1 MEDATV
7 VCRQWGYPRGAI
19 TVRYFEER
27 YGHSNGPWVLSS
39 VKCTGTEAK
48 LTDCPAGPWGY
59 TRCSR
64 NREAGVMCKANP
76 KENDIR
82 LMSAFP
88 TLTRLGRLEVYHE
101 GTWGNVCNQDDFDLQ
116 SASVACKQWGF
127 RYGAYAIIQ
136 SLGRY
141 GSGSGRFWLSTVRCV
156 GTEAKL
162 ADCPADPW
170 GQNQCSRDQTT
181 GIICRGDRGGQVTS
195 RGLDNMTEEEEE
207 EAYAEKDEDFLQY
220 LKEEE
225 EAYAE
230 KDEDFLQNLKE
241 EEEAYA
247 EKDEDFLQNLKEEE
261 AYAEKDEDFL
271 QNLKVGI
278 SHY

>member
-225 EAYAE
+225 
-230 KDEDFLQNLKE
+230 
-241 EEEAYA
+241 AYA